1 MPNYKL
7 DISYDGGE
15 FCGWQ
20 IQKQENSVQG
30 TITRALEILFK
41 HKINLIGAGRTDA
54 GVHALGQAANFLS
67 ETDIDLPHLKY
78 KLNAILP
85 QSIAVKN
92 ISIVPDDF
100 NARFSA
106 KTRVYY
112 YIITGVKS
120 PFFFKY
126 AVYQH
131 TPLNISLLNE
141 YSDILPGRKDF
152 ASFTKQFHKNESNI
166 CEIISARWR
175 RSGSFVIFRIEANRF
190 LHGMVRTIVG
200 TQLRLHRTSESPEV
214 FSNITEGRDRMLSA
228 ASAPAHGLYLYKV
241 TY

>member
-1 MPNYKL
+1 MPNYRL

-30 TITRALEILFK
+30 TITRALEILFR

-54 GVHALGQAANFLS
+54 GVHALGQVANFTS
-67 ETDIDLPHLKY
+67 DEETDTAHLRY
-78 KLNAILP
+78 KLNSIVP
-85 QSIAVKN
+85 RSIAVKN
-92 ISIVPDDF
+92 VSVVPGDF

-112 YIITGVKS
+112 YIITGAKS
-120 PFFFKY
+120 PFFYKY
-126 AVYQH
+126 AVYMYN
-131 TPLNISLLNE
+131 PLNLSLLNS
-141 YSDILPGRKDF
+141 YSELLAGKRDY
-152 ASFTKQFHKNESNI
+152 ASFTKQFHKNDSNI
-166 CEIISARWR
+166 CDIISAQWR
-175 RSGSFVIFRIEANRF
+175 KKGSYTIFRIEANRF

-200 TQLRLHRTSESPEV
+200 TQLMLQRTEESPEV
-214 FSNITEGRDRMLSA
+214 FGNIIEGKDRKLSA
-228 ASAPAHGLYLYKV
+228 SSAPAHGLFLYKV